1 MLAQRS
7 LGASKQNFEIDYDPL
22 APTIRRR
29 LSTSPK
35 YEPKPLPVS
44 SIPSGPRIRGRKGK
58 KLRETSAPLQRSYLG
73 VGSEVLILR
82 DVIEPETN
90 EEVEDNDPADDTDAA
105 KRRREIREALEASIA
120 KQQAVSNQEE
130 VNEQINKLR
139 PVSPDGPFYP
149 AFVTRQDSKALRK
162 ALRDGYNVAQLRRY
176 ASVEEG
182 FQQLRE
188 LKREEKAEGGLLWK
202 SAWQEGTSPMEQRL
216 PEAATTVVPVEKM
229 TKVNLV
235 DRIVRDIWDVNVI
248 EDNEALGEI
257 EVKLEPW
264 QLDLLMPDGRQ
275 NYSILDNIGYHRNV
289 RIESYRPER
298 IIRFIAAREN
308 AEQAAMDLERSLRGA
323 ASLDVDLSVFESIRQ
338 RREKSRLLDLLS
350 QEDID
355 VATRL
360 SRTVIETSSESKLII
375 HGLNKDSVELARR
388 ILFSVIDIPLFCETK
403 VMTDTEGEG
412 FLQSC
417 ASESTLHYR
426 DRRKGYGR
434 WTFPVARSNPK
445 VNEEHSTSVEVQVEQ
460 HPQEAVEHP
469 EEEVEHLAKDDATAT
484 TEAPA
489 DALSGESQDTENN
502 PRIAEEIATY
512 LNAPVDGPSGP
523 PEGSYPATKNV
534 RKTYWGPQTLVEL
547 FASYGN
553 VLHKPPPAKTSLSPM
568 PLSDLLEHPDTP
580 HRVFHD
586 TIPGFSPFL
595 QHIATSAKLHR
606 SPTHAKAPDAL
617 LFRFSPSP
625 WDIEDTSA
633 LEDFPDLGLRM
644 EINSTTGFS
653 RFQGFGL
660 TVRERH
666 VDVLLPKQPVDLQ
679 FVRRE
684 VLWTRDALTR
694 SDEIPLYLASIT
706 TNLSGSGNIR
716 APPTLKLRIPTWT
729 VRNSERYSS
738 LPTERTEHGEE
749 FVKEFVFSAVE
760 HRQMFKYD
768 LSDGKHRVSYTSVE
782 GGRVGGRRGEL
793 RTRLRKPV
801 TDQESLQ
808 AQAPGLIKTAF
819 KVASLIDDAV
829 HDRLDPPE
837 LIIKKVE
844 HHASFKRL
852 TSTGEFEEPL
862 TINTLKEVE
871 DKGALSNTAQEVGG
885 KKRKGGRAKKRA
897 TDQGDENDDL
907 ALQEGAN

>member
-7 LGASKQNFEIDYDPL
+7 LGAS
-22 APTIRRR
+22 
-29 LSTSPK
+29 
-35 YEPKPLPVS
+35 
-44 SIPSGPRIRGRKGK
+44 
-58 KLRETSAPLQRSYLG
+58 RSYLG

-90 EEVEDNDPADDTDAA
+90 QEVEDNDPADDTDAA

-162 ALRDGYNVAQLRRY
+162 ALKDGYNVAQLRRY

-216 PEAATTVVPVEKM
+216 PEAETTVVPVEKL

-264 QLDLLMPDGRQ
+264 QLDLLMPDGR
-275 NYSILDNIGYHRNV
+275 L
-289 RIESYRPER
+289 
-298 IIRFIAAREN
+298 
-308 AEQAAMDLERSLRGA
+308 
-323 ASLDVDLSVFESIRQ
+323 
-338 RREKSRLLDLLS
+338 
-350 QEDID
+350 
-355 VATRL
+355 
-360 SRTVIETSSESKLII
+360 IETSSESKLII

-403 VMTDTEGEG
+403 VMTDTEGG
-412 FLQSC
+412 
-417 ASESTLHYR
+417 
-426 DRRKGYGR
+426 
-434 WTFPVARSNPK
+434 
-445 VNEEHSTSVEVQVEQ
+445 
-460 HPQEAVEHP
+460 
-469 EEEVEHLAKDDATAT
+469 KDTVVG
-484 TEAPA
+484 PFR
-489 DALSGESQDTENN
+489 LSDQIQ
-502 PRIAEEIATY
+502 RIAEEIATY

-523 PEGSYPATKNV
+523 PEGSYPATKN
-534 RKTYWGPQTLVEL
+534 
-547 FASYGN
+547 
-553 VLHKPPPAKTSLSPM
+553 
-568 PLSDLLEHPDTP
+568 SDMWMCFYP
-580 HRVFHD
+580 
-586 TIPGFSPFL
+586 S
-595 QHIATSAKLHR
+595 SR
-606 SPTHAKAPDAL
+606 SIYD
-617 LFRFSPSP
+617 S
-625 WDIEDTSA
+625 
-633 LEDFPDLGLRM
+633 
-644 EINSTTGFS
+644 
-653 RFQGFGL
+653 
-660 TVRERH
+660 
-666 VDVLLPKQPVDLQ
+666 
-679 FVRRE
+679 
-684 VLWTRDALTR
+684 
-694 SDEIPLYLASIT
+694 
-706 TNLSGSGNIR
+706 
-716 APPTLKLRIPTWT
+716 
-729 VRNSERYSS
+729 NSERYSS

-782 GGRVGGRRGEL
+782 GGR
-793 RTRLRKPV
+793 
-801 TDQESLQ
+801 ESLQ

-819 KVASLIDDAV
+819 NVASLIDDAV

-862 TINTLKEVE
+862 TTNTLKEVE
-871 DKGALSNTAQEVGG
+871 DEGALSNTAQEAGG

-907 ALQEGAN
+907 SLREGAN